1 MNGRNK
7 KEKGRT
13 LIALIVTI
21 VVLIILATISM
32 FAVFGENGII
42 VKAQEAKRMHEEGKS
57 TEENRL
63 DDYTK
68 YIGNYIK
75 KDDTGSDNIVDGGG
89 SDEDEE
95 EPEWKKLTPAER
107 IEKIEN
113 LDAKLELFNVDVLD
127 TFCDANIAG
136 FMEDKN
142 HYRILDDDGNF
153 VYRYTKSTTTV
164 EAKCEC
170 GKVKEIYNKAKEM
183 GLVRTYNE
191 VESNMDKDKF
201 FTSIVTATVKE
212 PSLVVFDFSCLND
225 EQRPGGVIPMAYAL
239 NHEITPNLK
248 EWFDSGMPSL
258 KKGGSDYDYGD
269 FERISAWVNSD
280 YAKNGF
286 IMMSVHP
293 TMYPDI
299 PIEQLGQTTHAKIE
313 VLSQTNFRKAMK
325 ALNLDL
331 SAYEGKCTHPTK

>member
-1 MNGRNK
+1 M
-7 KEKGRT
+7 KEKREKGIT

-21 VVLIILATISM
+21 VVLIILATVSM

-68 YIGNYIK
+68 YIGNYMK

-127 TFCDANIAG
+127 TFCDANIGG

-191 VESNMDKDKF
+191 MESGYS
-201 FTSIVTATVKE
+201 TVTATVKE

-225 EQRPGGVIPMAYAL
+225 EQKPGGLIPMPFAL

-248 EWFDSGMPSL
+248 EWFDSGEPVL
-258 KKGGSDYDYGD
+258 KKGVSDYDSGD

-286 IMMSVHP
+286 IMMRARSTTYYDVP
-293 TMYPDI
+293 L
-299 PIEQLGQTTHAKIE
+299 EQLGQVTHMKIE